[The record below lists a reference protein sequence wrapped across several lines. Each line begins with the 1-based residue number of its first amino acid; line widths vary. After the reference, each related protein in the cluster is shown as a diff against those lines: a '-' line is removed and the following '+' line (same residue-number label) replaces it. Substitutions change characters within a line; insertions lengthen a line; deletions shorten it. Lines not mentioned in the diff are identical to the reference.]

1 LNICPNWKAERSR
14 PTPILA
20 PVRWQYC
27 STVNQIR
34 PPRRNELALLRRI
47 ERDASQRFAETGLR
61 VIAAHEPPSIAE
73 LERSIGVGQAWVAV
87 TDRDRPVGY
96 LLAAT
101 VDDCAHV
108 VQVSVARAHA
118 SRRLGAAL
126 IDHLATIAGQAGQPA
141 LTLTTF
147 RDVAWN
153 APYSGGWGSRSSRR
167 TFRAQDSR
175 SWLPTKQPPSP
186 ATHRGSQCADGSLED
201 GTIRIDQRTLRA
213 STQASGS
220 GRDRVAQRK
229 VICDGSRP
237 LDRGGSAS

>member
-1 LNICPNWKAERSR
+1 
-14 PTPILA
+14 
-20 PVRWQYC
+20 
-27 STVNQIR
+27 VNQIR

-47 ERDASQRFAETGLR
+47 ERDASQRFAEIGLR

-87 TDRDRPVGY
+87 SDRGRPVGY

-153 APYSGGWGSRSSRR
+153 APYYRR
-167 TFRAQDSR
+167 LGFEVVAPDVQGPG
-175 SWLPTKQPPSP
+175 LAKLVAHE
-186 ATHRGSQCADGSLED
+186 ATSIPGHAP
-201 GTIRIDQRTLRA
+201 
-213 STQASGS
+213 
-220 GRDRVAQRK
+220 RVAMR
-229 VICDGSRP
+229 RW
-237 LDRGGSAS
+237 LTRGRHD